1 MRSNLV
7 VAAALCLTGS
17 AVVACAAKHEDE
29 PRNGVNDVRQACL
42 IRASWANT
50 TRDKCINCRASA
62 TSPTC
67 ECEAF
72 KEFAGQCY
80 SQDQARLAEASCTGA
95 IKDCAHN
102 CPEKDCGCVEA
113 CYASAE
119 ACKRV
124 AAATDG
130 CVTDVC
136 AQYCR

>member
-1 MRSNLV
+1 MRSNIVV
-7 VAAALCLTGS
+7 VAAALCLACG
-17 AVVACAAKHEDE
+17 AVAACAPKHDE
-29 PRNGVNDVRQACL
+29 PRNGINDVREACI

-50 TRDKCINCRASA
+50 TRDKCVNCRASA
-62 TSPTC
+62 TSPIC

-72 KEFAGQCY
+72 KEFAGKCY
-80 SQDQARLAEASCTGA
+80 SQDQARLGEASCTQA

-113 CYASAE
+113 CYAPAA
-119 ACKRV
+119 ACKRL